1 MVVSY
6 DENKCAEIYIMAGST
21 RCAEIPTITE
31 IDDVDHVR
39 LVRAFN
45 TTQSAKLDEDLVT
58 EYHLIPDDST
68 DPGL

>member
-1 MVVSY
+1 
-6 DENKCAEIYIMAGST
+6 MAGST

-45 TTQSAKLDEDLVT
+45 TTQSAKLDGNLVT
-58 EYHLIPDDST
+58 EYHLIPVDST
-68 DPGL
+68 NPGLTGPLGRVSDPE